1 MAAAAAAAA
10 TEEFCPSL
18 SSETIQVI
26 HVAARAATA
35 ATAAALGRSPLELSG
50 APPCQS
56 RSASA
61 SAAND
66 PGVGRQE
73 DAVAGSGAAG
83 SGRRGDVARAS
94 GGVLH
99 GRGGY
104 ERGTGASSG
113 GVELPGS
120 AEGRKPRTPIPL
132 RSKLS
137 LIDIADAGHTESE
150 TPSIF
155 RLNIS
160 VPAARAIEKERD
172 EYKRRAAVSEDL
184 SASCLRRSYLESV
197 SKGLWDWYR
206 TLQRAGGSHLPVS
219 GGLLDARARRIAA

>member
-1 MAAAAAAAA
+1 MKHLDLLVFVFELVILFACSTSCASVVVLPTIARPSQDDPPPWRAVSDMAAAAAAAA

-35 ATAAALGRSPLELSG
+35 ATAAALGRSPLGLSG

-56 RSASA
+56 TSASA

-132 RSKLS
+132 GSKLA
-137 LIDIADAGHTESE
+137 LIDIADAGHT
-150 TPSIF
+150 
-155 RLNIS
+155 
-160 VPAARAIEKERD
+160 
-172 EYKRRAAVSEDL
+172 
-184 SASCLRRSYLESV
+184 
-197 SKGLWDWYR
+197 
-206 TLQRAGGSHLPVS
+206 
-219 GGLLDARARRIAA
+219 